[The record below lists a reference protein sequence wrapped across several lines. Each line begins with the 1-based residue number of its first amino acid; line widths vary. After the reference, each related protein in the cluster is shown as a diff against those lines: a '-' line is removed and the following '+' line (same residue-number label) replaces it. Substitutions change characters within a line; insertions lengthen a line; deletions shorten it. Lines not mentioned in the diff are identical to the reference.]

1 VGTVATDVVIGKG
14 VGIALEGLK
23 QIKPIAT
30 LLTKLEDLKSLA
42 KVKVAEMFSDQA
54 AQIASQRIK
63 QALRNPAL
71 YSGLAGAEFLGDLT
85 KFAGNKLKNGAVTF
99 KQFVAE
105 ATKEFGDG
113 IKGKVDDLATAYR
126 DAMQK
131 TGFGNEIVEL
141 DIEQTKKIAKN
152 QFQRETGA
160 ARQKLLEGIQEAEN
174 KGALQTI
181 KNKNP
186 DDYEWLQQNPRHKEL
201 AFDPDTKEYKIGEAK
216 AALEAEKQGVLEGP
230 VSRGIH
236 ADGGTHG
243 DDYFDGNGIAW
254 DVKDARLKDVDD
266 IVKKIIGGE
275 NILIDGRNITGTEF
289 KSLKTAIETKLPASA
304 KGKVRFIQ

>member
-1 VGTVATDVVIGKG
+1 MGTVATDVVIGKG

-131 TGFGNEIVEL
+131 TGFGNEIIEL
-141 DIEQTKKIAKN
+141 DIEQTSKIAKL
-152 QFQRETGA
+152 QFQRETSA
-160 ARQKLLEGIQEAEN
+160 ARKHLLDGIQEAED
-174 KGALQTI
+174 KGILKQLQI
-181 KNKNP
+181 DNP
-186 DDYEWLQQNPRHKEL
+186 DDYRWLQSDSRHKEL
-201 AFDPDTKEYKIGEAK
+201 AFDPDTKEFKIKEAK
-216 AALEAEKQGVLEGP
+216 AALEAEKQGILESP
-230 VSRGIH
+230 VNRGIH
-236 ADGGTHG
+236 ADGRTHG

-254 DVKDARLKDVDD
+254 DMKEARGGSRNILKALNDGENVLVDARGLSDADFKALKSE
-266 IVKKIIGGE
+266 IEANRTKNNQKVKY
-275 NILIDGRNITGTEF
+275 
-289 KSLKTAIETKLPASA
+289 
-304 KGKVRFIQ
+304 VR